1 VRIQTIKCSTKDYKK
16 KLTVGDVDP
25 LDGLPVIDIQVLE
38 LVFSVRLPGN
48 VAVVYCDESL
58 SLVLTCNGLVVEAK
72 VISEDGPS
80 NKSTG
85 IGGSVLNQGGGF
97 VLSHCDVRVKV
108 RVEANGRAIT

>member
-1 VRIQTIKCSTKDYKK
+1 V
-16 KLTVGDVDP
+16 LVGDVDP

-48 VAVVYCDESL
+48 VAGVYCDDSL
-58 SLVLTCNGLVVEAK
+58 RLVLTGDFLVVEAK
-72 VISEDGPS
+72 LIGEDGPS

-85 IGGSVLNQGGGF
+85 IGGSVLNQRGSV

-108 RVEANGRAIT
+108 RVTANGRAVT